1 MDFRGKTALVTGSGS
16 GIGREIALL
25 LAAGGADIIVNDVSK
40 ANAEATAN
48 DIRLLDRVVL
58 VCTAN
63 VVDKKEVQEMFAQV
77 KTKFGKIDILVNNAG
92 ITRDNFLLKMSD
104 EEWDQVI
111 DVNLKGVFYCCQFAV
126 KMMAAANSGTIVNIA
141 SASGQMGNIGQ
152 VNYAASKGGV
162 ISITKTLA
170 KELARYN
177 INVNAVSPGFIATPM
192 SEEVPDKVKEYLVKQ
207 IPLGRPGTPQDIA
220 NAVAFLASDLS
231 AYITGQVLACNGGMY
246 V

>member
-1 MDFRGKTALVTGSGS
+1 MDFQGKIALVTGSGS

-25 LAAGGADIIVNDVSK
+25 LAKNGANIVVNDVSE
-40 ANAEATAN
+40 ANAEATAK
-48 DIRLLDRVVL
+48 DIREMGREALA
-58 VCTAN
+58 CFAN
-63 VVDKKEVQEMFAQV
+63 VSDAKAVSEMFSQL
-77 KTKFGKIDILVNNAG
+77 KSQFGKVDILVNNAG
-92 ITRDNFLLKMSD
+92 ITRDNFLLKMSE

-111 DVNLKGVFYCCQFAV
+111 DVNLKGVFNCC
-126 KMMAAANSGTIVNIA
+126 KSAAAMMVESNYGKIVNIS

-170 KELARYN
+170 KELARNN
-177 INVNAVSPGFIATPM
+177 INVNAVSPGFIDTPM
-192 SEEVPDKVKEYLVKQ
+192 TEEVPDKVKDFLVKQ
-207 IPLGRPGTPQDIA
+207 IPLGRPGTPSDIA

-231 AYITGQVLACNGGMY
+231 SYITGQIIACNGGMY